1 MRQGDAERRQGERV
15 RLPGTLAK
23 ATIKRLTAT
32 RFGWNAAGRLRRPGV
47 LILLYHR
54 IGAPG
59 DPFPGLDVSVFR
71 AQMEWLA
78 AHCTPISPDQLR
90 DAVGAGSLARPP
102 VLVTFDDGYLSYRER
117 AYPILRE
124 FGIPSLLFLTTAY
137 IDEPTRLFWWD
148 ALRAAIEKAAC
159 RRVELPW
166 DPGSTLTVDRPESRQ
181 QLLSAAKEH
190 LKSVPDADRKAEV
203 AELLERLGAH
213 NPFFNGVRQM
223 LSWDDVTAIL
233 EGTHIGGH
241 SHTHPIMS
249 MLTDEALETEVATCR
264 ERIRSATGMTPR
276 WFAYPNGRTCDFDDR
291 SRAALLRHG
300 FDSAFAS
307 VGGVAGAD
315 VDWMALPRF
324 AGEGTVGEL
333 AWRLSVRAR
342 H

>member
-1 MRQGDAERRQGERV
+1 M
-15 RLPGTLAK
+15 RLPSTVAK

-32 RFGWNAAGRLRRPGV
+32 SFGWNAAGRLRPPGV
-47 LILLYHR
+47 LILAYHR

-59 DPFPGLDVSVFR
+59 DRFPGLDVSLFR

-90 DAVGAGSLARPP
+90 DAVAAGPTARPP

-124 FGIPSLLFLTTAY
+124 FGIPGLLFLTTAY
-137 IDEPTRLFWWD
+137 IDEPTKMFWWD
-148 ALRAAIEKAAC
+148 VLRAAIERSSC

-166 DPGSTLTVDRPESRQ
+166 SPGSAWALDRPENRGE
-181 QLLSAAKEH
+181 LLSAAKEH
-190 LKSVPDADRKAEV
+190 LKGVSGKERDRDV
-203 AELLERLGAH
+203 AELLARLGAKDAVTD
-213 NPFFNGVRQM
+213 GARQM
-223 LSWDDVTAIL
+223 LDWSDVKAIL
-233 EGTHIGGH
+233 DGTHIGGH

-249 MLTDEALETEVATCR
+249 KLTDEELEVEVATCR
-264 ERIRSATGMTPR
+264 ERIRSVTGITPR

-291 SRAALLRHG
+291 SRAALRRHG
-300 FDSAFAS
+300 FDAAFAS
-307 VGGVAGAD
+307 VGGVAGPD

-324 AGEGTVGEL
+324 AGDGTVGDL
-333 AWRLSVRAR
+333 AWRLSVRAW